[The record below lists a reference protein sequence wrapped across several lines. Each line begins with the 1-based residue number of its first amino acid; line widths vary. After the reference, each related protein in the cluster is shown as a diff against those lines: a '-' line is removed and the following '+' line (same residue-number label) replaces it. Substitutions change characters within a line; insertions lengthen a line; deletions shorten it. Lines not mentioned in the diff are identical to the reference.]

1 MVACSLSSQRSRML
15 MQKRP
20 LFLGPIFFN
29 LYFMPYM
36 AGHEVPKISH
46 AILLVIPPQCS
57 PQAFSRASLS
67 ERIERFHS
75 RGQHLC
81 KFIETKESV
90 CIGKEFNYQRIGLGH
105 QHGHRF
111 IVLGHQYG
119 RRDVMLKHSTL
130 EKGLCKS
137 LLVMSRRVHVWRN
150 GEGLGTRL
158 MLFLFFPKTKR

>member
-1 MVACSLSSQRSRML
+1 
-15 MQKRP
+15 
-20 LFLGPIFFN
+20 
-29 LYFMPYM
+29 M

-46 AILLVIPPQCS
+46 AILLVIPPQSS

-75 RGQHLC
+75 RGQHLF

-90 CIGKEFNYQRIGLGH
+90 CIGKEFNYQGIGLGH

-111 IVLGHQYG
+111 IVLEHQYG
-119 RRDVMLKHSTL
+119 LRDVMLKHSTL

-137 LLVMSRRVHVWRN
+137 LLVMSRRVHV
-150 GEGLGTRL
+150 
-158 MLFLFFPKTKR
+158 